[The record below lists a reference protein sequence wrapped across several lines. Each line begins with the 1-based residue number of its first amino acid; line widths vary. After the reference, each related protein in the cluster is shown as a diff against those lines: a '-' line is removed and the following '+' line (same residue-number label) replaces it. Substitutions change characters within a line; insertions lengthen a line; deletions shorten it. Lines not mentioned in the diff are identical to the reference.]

1 MPLLPE
7 CSPGGHAH
15 HVVFFRWLSTHFQWT
30 HSAVCVYAV
39 YCRCGLWTQEEEII
53 SLYIY
58 IYKKPLNG
66 RFDDEIIQSIEKEG
80 AWQHLFLTLF
90 HEKFSALWVKM
101 PGIKKGAVFLLRI
114 FNGSSRLCSGGHGAR
129 SLHSWCSAPDV

>member
-1 MPLLPE
+1 MFPWRP
-7 CSPGGHAH
+7 CSPRCVLQMAKHTLPVDAQCCLCLCCL
-15 HVVFFRWLSTHFQWT
+15 LSL
-30 HSAVCVYAV
+30 
-39 YCRCGLWTQEEEII
+39 R
-53 SLYIY
+53 SLDAGRGNYLSIYIY